1 MNFWRQHFL
10 DVELVVST
18 VLTVAFG
25 LWVELAHSRHLVN
38 DLIGGQRSAVY
49 GMLATLDGA
58 LLGFVIATT
67 AIVLAFAPSDRFE
80 ILRNSVPYQ
89 TLWRIFTSTMRA
101 LGLATAVAL
110 VALLV
115 DRDGRTNSLLM
126 VLCAGT
132 TVLAALRVW
141 RSVWALE
148 GTIKAVTR
156 KDPEQ

>member
-10 DVELVVST
+10 GVELVLST
-18 VLTVAFG
+18 GLTVALG
-25 LWVELAHSRHLVN
+25 LWVELAHSNQLVN

-49 GMLATLDGA
+49 GTLATLDGA

-80 ILRNSVPYQ
+80 ILRNSAHYQ
-89 TLWRIFTSTMRA
+89 TLWRIFTSTMRV

-132 TVLAALRVW
+132 SLLAALRVW

-148 GTIKAVTR
+148 GTIKVVAR
-156 KDPEQ
+156 KDPEE